1 MAAYAAT
8 PVAATAPLAVVPA
21 AVAVHHPAAESESAV
36 QADNGELTPLSVPP
50 ETPPTL
56 DQVQAPPPPAPVTN
70 GPPAAPLPTNGEALQ
85 SDIVVTGRNG
95 AIAPD
100 PLRALNETSFKA
112 TQAVDDAVVG
122 PVARAYTKAAPK
134 PFRRG
139 VHNVLYNLREPVVFV
154 NFLLQHKIGKAAETV
169 GRFAINTT
177 IGVAGLF
184 DMAKRKPFRLP
195 RRGNG
200 FADTLGFYGVP
211 NGPFMFLPIVGPTT
225 VRDLFGG
232 VVDRLILPVAFGS
245 RVTKPEVAIPLGV
258 LGALD
263 HRSEFD
269 DTLHALHDNVADPY
283 ANTRR
288 FYLQRRQ
295 AEIDH
300 LRGRSTGSSSPMSE
314 APKAALDDGGR
325 EMPPVS
331 KPID

>member
-1 MAAYAAT
+1 MLWTAVAAYAAT
-8 PVAATAPLAVVPA
+8 TA
-21 AVAVHHPAAESESAV
+21 
-36 QADNGELTPLSVPP
+36 
-50 ETPPTL
+50 TPPTAVETQPL
-56 DQVQAPPPPAPVTN
+56 ATESQAGVQAAPPPLVIVSTPPPIPERMQGMPSPDPAEPEN
-70 GPPAAPLPTNGEALQ
+70 GVVE
-85 SDIVVTGRNG
+85 SDIVVTGRNETT
-95 AIAPD
+95 APD
-100 PLRALNETSFKA
+100 PMRAINETSFKA
-112 TQAVDDAVVG
+112 TQAVDGAIVG
-122 PVARAYTKAAPK
+122 PLARAYTKAAPK
-134 PFRRG
+134 PFRSG

-184 DMAKRKPFRLP
+184 DIAKRKPFRLP

-232 VVDRLILPVAFGS
+232 TIDRLILPIAFGG
-245 RVTKPEVAIPLGV
+245 RITRPEVAIPLGV

-269 DTLHALHDNVADPY
+269 GTLHQLHDNAADPY

-288 FYLQRRQ
+288 FYLRRRQ

-300 LRGRSTGSSSPMSE
+300 LRGRGAGSSSPMSE
-314 APKAALDDGGR
+314 VPTAELDERGR
-325 EMPPVS
+325 ELPAPVPAPR
-331 KPID
+331 K

>member
-8 PVAATAPLAVVPA
+8 TA
-21 AVAVHHPAAESESAV
+21 
-36 QADNGELTPLSVPP
+36 
-50 ETPPTL
+50 TPPTVVETQSL
-56 DQVQAPPPPAPVTN
+56 TMESQAGVEAAPPLVIVSTPPPIPDRMRGVR
-70 GPPAAPLPTNGEALQ
+70 PPESAQPETGVAETGVAEAGVVE
-85 SDIVVTGRNG
+85 SDIVVTGRNET
-95 AIAPD
+95 IAPD
-100 PLRALNETSFKA
+100 PMRAINETSFKA
-112 TQAVDDAVVG
+112 TQAVDGAIVG
-122 PVARAYTKAAPK
+122 PLARAYAKAAPR
-134 PFRRG
+134 PFRSG

-184 DMAKRKPFRLP
+184 DIAKRKPFRLP

-232 VVDRLILPVAFGS
+232 TIDRLILPIAFGG
-245 RVTKPEVAIPLGV
+245 RITRPEVAIPLGV

-269 DTLHALHDNVADPY
+269 GTLHKLHDNAADPY

-288 FYLQRRQ
+288 FYLRRRQ

-300 LRGRSTGSSSPMSE
+300 LRGRGTGSSSPMSE
-314 APKAALDDGGR
+314 VPTTDLDERGR
-325 EMPPVS
+325 ELPTTPLAPAPG
-331 KPID
+331 K

>member
-1 MAAYAAT
+1 MAACAAT
-8 PVAATAPLAVVPA
+8 TAPATLPVTPPVAAESAQVSAASQADVVPVAKDSTAPPLTIVSTP
-21 AVAVHHPAAESESAV
+21 PPIPG
-36 QADNGELTPLSVPP
+36 QAQVPP
-50 ETPPTL
+50 TTDPERAEVEVL
-56 DQVQAPPPPAPVTN
+56 
-70 GPPAAPLPTNGEALQ
+70 E
-85 SDIVVTGRNG
+85 SDIVVTGRNQTT
-95 AIAPD
+95 APD
-100 PLRALNETSFKA
+100 PLRAINETSFKA
-112 TQAVDDAVVG
+112 TQAVDGALVG
-122 PVARAYTKAAPK
+122 PLARAYTKAAPR
-134 PFRRG
+134 PFRSG
-139 VHNVLYNLREPVVFV
+139 VHNVLYNLREPVVFL

-184 DMAKRKPFRLP
+184 DIAKRKPFRLP

-232 VVDRLILPVAFGS
+232 TIDRLILPIAFGS
-245 RVTKPEVAIPLGV
+245 RITKPEVAIPLGV

-269 DTLHALHDNVADPY
+269 GTLHKLHDDVADPY

-288 FYLQRRQ
+288 FYLRRRQ

-300 LRGRSTGSSSPMSE
+300 LRGRGTGSSSPMSE
-314 APKAALDDGGR
+314 APTAILDDGGR
-325 EMPPVS
+325 ELPPVPA
-331 KPID
+331 K